1 MTKIISIIVSIIMA
15 FMNLIIPAE
24 KPFEC
29 ETVKIKGVTYQ
40 NGFVPDNMHL
50 MKEYNLHKETPIHL
64 ELLFDPISIGWFY
77 FDDYYQFEENF
88 VWKNAYTD
96 YGQDVKENLFCPVE
110 KWDYYHSFYG
120 DSDNYKF
127 YFNLRMGAP
136 YEIGAVYNEF
146 FDIQSADSEMVDKL
160 IQFFVDNKYGSS
172 TKNRAET
179 LSLPDILCPEIWF
192 YKESKDGL
200 FYAKAMRYIIYNG
213 NIYCYRYSNGS
224 NGTIEVAI
232 LPDELED
239 YIISLLKDAGLENYL
254 EINSQA
260 G

>member
-64 ELLFDPISIGWFY
+64 ELLFDPISIGWFGLQ
-77 FDDYYQFEENF
+77 DYYQLEDNF
-88 VWKNAYTD
+88 VWEGASTS
-96 YGQDVKENLFCPVE
+96 YGYDVKENLFCPVE

-120 DSDNYKF
+120 DSENYKF
-127 YFNLRMGAP
+127 YFNVLIKSDA
-136 YEIGAVYNEF
+136 YNEF

-160 IQFFVDNKYGSS
+160 IQFGVDNEYGSS

-179 LSLPDILCPEIWF
+179 LSLPNILCPQIWF

-213 NIYCYRYSNGS
+213 NIYYYRYSNGGD
-224 NGTIEVAI
+224 GTIEVAI

-239 YIISLLKDAGLENYL
+239 YIISLLKYAGLENYL

>member
-1 MTKIISIIVSIIMA
+1 MTKIISIIVSILMA

-64 ELLFDPISIGWFY
+64 ELIFRPISIGWFGLQ
-77 FDDYYQFEENF
+77 DYYQLEDNF
-88 VWKNAYTD
+88 VWESPYTD

-110 KWDYYHSFYG
+110 KWDYYHSYYG
-120 DSDNYKF
+120 DGENYN
-127 YFNLRMGAP
+127 YF
-136 YEIGAVYNEF
+136 INERKNYSQEF
-146 FDIQSADSEMVDKL
+146 KKHDIQTVDTEKYDQI

-179 LSLPDILCPEIWF
+179 ISIPDKSYPEMRF
-192 YKESKDGL
+192 NKESKDGL
-200 FYAKAMRYIIYNG
+200 FYTNALNYIIYNG
-213 NIYCYRYSNGS
+213 NIYYSRYSNGS
-224 NGTIEVAI
+224 TGTMEVAI

-239 YIISLLKDAGLENYL
+239 YIISLLKYAGLENFL
-254 EINSQA
+254 ELNSQA

>member
-50 MKEYNLHKETPIHL
+50 KTHYVLKTDSFAHIEFYLPFFDYDTYYYLNEQPNEDFIWKGSDTYDNSLGKEH
-64 ELLFDPISIGWFY
+64 
-77 FDDYYQFEENF
+77 
-88 VWKNAYTD
+88 
-96 YGQDVKENLFCPVE
+96 LFCPVE
-110 KWDYYHSFYG
+110 KWDYYHSYYG
-120 DSDNYKF
+120 DSENYN
-127 YFNLRMGAP
+127 YFFNVKMGAP
-136 YEIGAVYNEF
+136 YEIGPVYNEY

-160 IQFFVDNKYGSS
+160 IQFAVDNEYGSS

-179 LSLPDILCPEIWF
+179 LSLPDILCPEIRF
-192 YKESKDGL
+192 YIESKDDL
-200 FYAKAMRYIIYNG
+200 FSTDRCKYIIYKG
-213 NIYCYRYSNGS
+213 NIYYYRYSNGGD
-224 NGTIEVAI
+224 GTIEVAI

-239 YIISLLKDAGLENYL
+239 YIISLLKDAGLENFL
-254 EINSQA
+254 ELNNQA